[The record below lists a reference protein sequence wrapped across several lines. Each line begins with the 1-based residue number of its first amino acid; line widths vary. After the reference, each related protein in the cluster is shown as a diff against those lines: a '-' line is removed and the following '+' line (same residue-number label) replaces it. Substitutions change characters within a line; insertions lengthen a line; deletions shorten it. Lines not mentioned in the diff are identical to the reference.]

1 MATTIP
7 TGFHRVK
14 TGEVTTFEKGHF
26 YFYSDIR
33 KLYLATGTTVEDTEV
48 YSSSVDDVRYNPSL
62 KKITVTFLDGK
73 ENLTIDLSVF
83 AEKTQLGDLSD
94 LTTTAKTDLV
104 SAINEVAEAVE
115 AGGIGSKVT
124 VTEKTASPQQDYSKV
139 YEISQGGML
148 VGSINI
154 PKDMVVSS
162 GTVET
167 NPSGQPAGTYLVLTL
182 ANATSDKVYIN
193 VGKLVDLY
201 TAKQAA
207 TQVQLS
213 INSVTREI
221 SATIVAGSIGTTE
234 LASKCVTGTKL
245 ADGAVNT
252 SHIANG
258 AVSAAKLETAL
269 QLKISGTIQAS
280 DITTGKANGT
290 ISVDGTDVPVKGL
303 GSMAYRSADE
313 FVTTNQQTTTI
324 NAVKQELKNYAD
336 SLHYWSSWE
345 EE

>member
-1 MATTIP
+1 MATTTPI
-7 TGFHRVK
+7 GFHRVHSG
-14 TGEVTTFEKGHF
+14 TLTSFTKGHI
-26 YFYSDIR
+26 YFYYDLR
-33 KLYLATGTTVEDTEV
+33 KIYLAVGTTLDDLEEFTSNVKNV
-48 YSSSVDDVRYNPSL
+48 AYSPSG
-62 KKITVTFLDGK
+62 KK
-73 ENLTIDLSVF
+73 LTITSMSGNTNQYDLSELTSAV
-83 AEKTQLGDLSD
+83 EKSIGDLSS
-94 LTTTAKTDLV
+94 LTTTAKANLV
-104 SAINEVAEAVE
+104 SAINEVAAAVD
-115 AGGIGSKVT
+115 AGGTGSVVTITESTPSGYAKSYTVKQGSKT
-124 VTEKTASPQQDYSKV
+124 VGV
-139 YEISQGGML
+139 
-148 VGSINI
+148 INI

-167 NPSGQPAGTYLVLTL
+167 NPSGQPTGTYLVLTL

-221 SATIVAGSIGTTE
+221 SAAIVAGSIGTME
-234 LASKCVTGTKL
+234 LASKCVTSAKL
-245 ADGAVNT
+245 ADNAVNT
-252 SHIANG
+252 ANIANG

-280 DITTGKANGT
+280 DITTGTANGT

-303 GSMAYRSADE
+303 GTAAYQPSSA
-313 FVTTNQQTTTI
+313 FATPNQVTTAEQ
-324 NAVKQELKNYAD
+324 NAKEYAD
-336 SLHYWSSWE
+336 SLQNWLTWE

>member
-14 TGEVTTFEKGHF
+14 AGEVTTYEKGHF
-26 YFYSDIR
+26 YFFSDIR
-33 KLYLATGTTVEDTEV
+33 KLYLAIGPTPEDLEV
-48 YSSSVDDVRYNPSL
+48 YSSSVDDVRYSPQA
-62 KKITVTFLDGK
+62 KKITVTFLNGGK
-73 ENLTIDLSVF
+73 DLTIDLSVF
-83 AEKTQLGDLSD
+83 AEKTQLGDLSS
-94 LTTTAKTDLV
+94 LTTTAKSDLV
-104 SAINEVAEAVE
+104 SAINEVLAAVD
-115 AGGIGSKVT
+115 AGGTGSVVT
-124 VTEKTASPQQDYSKV
+124 ITESTPSGYAKSYTVK
-139 YEISQGGML
+139 QGSST
-148 VGSINI
+148 VGVINI

-167 NPSGQPAGTYLVLTL
+167 NPSGRPAGTYLVLTL

-213 INSVTREI
+213 INSATREI
-221 SATIVAGSIGTTE
+221 SATIVAGGVGTTE
-234 LASKCVTGTKL
+234 LASKCVTGAKI

-252 SHIANG
+252 AHISNG
-258 AVSAAKLETAL
+258 AVSMGKLD
-269 QLKISGTIQAS
+269 SVIQAMLTGIITAS
-280 DITTGKANGT
+280 DITTGTANGT

-303 GSMAYRSADE
+303 GTAAYQPSSA
-313 FVTTNQQTTTI
+313 FATPNQVTAAEQ
-324 NAVKQELKNYAD
+324 NAKNYAD

>member
-14 TGEVTTFEKGHF
+14 AGEVTTPEKGHL
-26 YFYSDIR
+26 YFYSDLR
-33 KLYLATGTTVEDTEV
+33 KLYLATGTTVEDMEA
-48 YSSSVDDVRYNPSL
+48 YSSNVDDVRYSPQG
-62 KKITVTFLDGK
+62 KKITVTFLDGR

-94 LTTTAKTDLV
+94 LTTTAKNDLV
-104 SAINEVAEAVE
+104 SAINEVLAAVG
-115 AGGIGSKVT
+115 AGGTGSVVT
-124 VTEKTASPQQDYSKV
+124 VTESTPSGYAKSYTIK
-139 YEISQGGML
+139 QGSST
-148 VGSINI
+148 VGVINI

-167 NPSGQPAGTYLVLTL
+167 NPSGKPTGTYLVLTL

-213 INSVTREI
+213 INSATREI

-234 LASKCVTGTKL
+234 LASKCVTSAKL
-245 ADGAVNT
+245 ADGAVST
-252 SHIANG
+252 
-258 AVSAAKLETAL
+258 AKLETAL
-269 QLKISGTIQAS
+269 QLKISGAIQAS
-280 DITTGKANGT
+280 DITTGTANGT

-303 GSMAYRSADE
+303 DSMAYRSASD
-313 FVTTNQQTTTI
+313 FVTTNQHTTTI

-336 SLHYWSSWE
+336 SLHHWSSWE

>member
-33 KLYLATGTTVEDTEV
+33 KLYLATGTTVEDMEV
-48 YSSSVDDVRYNPSL
+48 YSSNVDDVRYSPQG

-73 ENLTIDLSVF
+73 ENLIIDLSVF

-94 LTTTAKTDLV
+94 LTTTAKSDLV
-104 SAINEVAEAVE
+104 SAINEVLAAVD
-115 AGGIGSKVT
+115 AGGTGSVVT
-124 VTEKTASPQQDYSKV
+124 VTESTPSGYAKSYTIK
-139 YEISQGGML
+139 QGSST
-148 VGSINI
+148 VGVINI

-213 INSVTREI
+213 INSGTREI

-234 LASKCVTGTKL
+234 LASKCVTSAKL

-269 QLKISGTIQAS
+269 QMKISGTIQAS
-280 DITTGKANGT
+280 DITTGTANGT
-290 ISVDGTDVPVKGL
+290 ISVDGTDVLVNGL